1 MAAACAS
8 GCTGGKSGLTPASWL
23 DQQASHSVVLVTHD
37 PGLDRLAAYRL
48 EQATLGHLPP
58 GRALPDFENASGF
71 DAYVGFGMV
80 IAHLL

>member
-1 MAAACAS
+1 
-8 GCTGGKSGLTPASWL
+8 
-23 DQQASHSVVLVTHD
+23 VLVTHD

-58 GRALPDFENASGF
+58 GRALPDFQNASGF
-71 DAYVGFGMV
+71 DAHVGFGVV